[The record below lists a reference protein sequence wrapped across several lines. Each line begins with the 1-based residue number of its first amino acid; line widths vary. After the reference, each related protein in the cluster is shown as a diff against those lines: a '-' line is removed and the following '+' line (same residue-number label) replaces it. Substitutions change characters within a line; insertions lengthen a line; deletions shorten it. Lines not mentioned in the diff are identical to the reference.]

1 MIKAEEFMM
10 LKGRPN
16 QGESR
21 GALGERRQSLPH
33 SRFCPE
39 KKQNFVHQN
48 TLAYYMPPPVIS
60 DFPTALWWKQEED
73 YNMGLQQQ

>member
-48 TLAYYMPPPVIS
+48 TLAYYMPPRNFRLSYGSVME
-60 DFPTALWWKQEED
+60 AGG
-73 YNMGLQQQ
+73 GL

>member
-39 KKQNFVHQN
+39 KKKNFVHQN
-48 TLAYYMPPPVIS
+48 TLAYYMPPPLPRNFRLSYGSVME
-60 DFPTALWWKQEED
+60 AGG
-73 YNMGLQQQ
+73 GL

>member
-10 LKGRPN
+10 LKDRPN

-21 GALGERRQSLPH
+21 GALGERRQSLPQ

-48 TLAYYMPPPVIS
+48 TLA
-60 DFPTALWWKQEED
+60 
-73 YNMGLQQQ
+73 

>member
-10 LKGRPN
+10 LKDRPN

-21 GALGERRQSLPH
+21 GALGERRQSLPQ

-48 TLAYYMPPPVIS
+48 TLAYYMPPPPNFRLSYGSVME
-60 DFPTALWWKQEED
+60 AGG
-73 YNMGLQQQ
+73 GL

>member
-10 LKGRPN
+10 LKDRPN

-21 GALGERRQSLPH
+21 GALGERRQSLPQ

-48 TLAYYMPPPVIS
+48 TLAYYMPPPLIS